1 MVAIYIIAGLLL
13 AYLAYCLLDALL
25 KLRRVG
31 RQVKLM
37 SGWEVGKRA
46 EDIAKARDLGGKARL
61 YSLEGE
67 SKEAYLVLPGG
78 GYTSCSLGAEGFPTL
93 GYLHSLGKKAY
104 CLRYSVLGEG
114 GSPIDDLNKAM
125 RAIKGENPG
134 SRIIL
139 LGYSAGAHLSLLSC
153 LDEFSCPRPDGLILA
168 YPYSHMGGKSPNILL
183 AIFRHLAKRKALKA
197 LFGKKAGKSKGYAR
211 MEEMVRSSFP
221 ECYLCYGGKD
231 FIAPAGE
238 NGEPLALS
246 FLRAG
251 VRVKQ
256 REFDSLDHAYGI
268 GEGSEAEGWISEAAD
283 WLNQG
288 KE

>member
-13 AYLAYCLLDALL
+13 AYLAYCLLDGLL

-46 EDIAKARDLGGKARL
+46 EEEAQARDLGGKARL

-104 CLRYSVLGEG
+104 CLRYSVLGEA

-139 LGYSAGAHLSLLSC
+139 LGYSAGAHLS
-153 LDEFSCPRPDGLILA
+153 
-168 YPYSHMGGKSPNILL
+168 
-183 AIFRHLAKRKALKA
+183 RKEAS
-197 LFGKKAGKSKGYAR
+197 KSKGYAR
-211 MEEMVRSSFP
+211 MEERVNSSFP
-221 ECYLCYGGKD
+221 ECYISYGGKD

-238 NGEPLALS
+238 NGEPLALA

-256 REFDSLDHAYGI
+256 REYKSLDHAYGI
-268 GEGSEAEGWISEAAD
+268 GDASEAEGWISEAVD